1 MTRRTQSCTRSTWS
15 TLRCTDFPVSRRIL
29 RGAIRTVSGLLTLA
43 LLTLNLQLYAP
54 DSAEY
59 GPDRLGTD
67 VVPQLRFLGQA
78 LRGGAGE
85 RMEDLFPEGY
95 FFTHV
100 LYGLA
105 WVEVGLRLPP
115 ESTLHLQALEEA
127 NWALE
132 RLDTNAGRAP
142 FSRDLDPPYGVF
154 YSGWS
159 NWLRGGMLSL
169 QQEQDRSLAQLDRFQ
184 AECQALALAFDRS
197 PTPFLP
203 AYPGQAWPVDSVV
216 AMATLRLHDSLFPA
230 RFSTTIQ
237 QWLETAQ
244 DRLDPA
250 TGLLPHRV
258 DSKTGEVLEGAR
270 GSSQSLIA
278 RFLVEVDPEWG
289 RIQYALFRRQFV
301 APLLG
306 APGVREYPE
315 QIAAQG
321 DIDSGPLVAGFSASA
336 TVVMIG
342 AAQVQ
347 GDREIADAL
356 IDASEAAGL
365 PIRWGGSK
373 RYLLGLL
380 PIGDAFLVWAK
391 TSRPWVATWSEATMP
406 RVVEGWWRL
415 PAHGVSLIGVA
426 GLWLLTHRVHRS
438 WGPVAAHSLP
448 LNCL

>member
-1 MTRRTQSCTRSTWS
+1 M
-15 TLRCTDFPVSRRIL
+15 
-29 RGAIRTVSGLLTLA
+29 
-43 LLTLNLQLYAP
+43 
-54 DSAEY
+54 
-59 GPDRLGTD
+59 
-67 VVPQLRFLGQA
+67 
-78 LRGGAGE
+78 
-85 RMEDLFPEGY
+85 
-95 FFTHV
+95 
-100 LYGLA
+100 
-105 WVEVGLRLPP
+105 
-115 ESTLHLQALEEA
+115 
-127 NWALE
+127 
-132 RLDTNAGRAP
+132 
-142 FSRDLDPPYGVF
+142 
-154 YSGWS
+154 
-159 NWLRGGMLSL
+159 
-169 QQEQDRSLAQLDRFQ
+169 
-184 AECQALALAFDRS
+184 
-197 PTPFLP
+197 
-203 AYPGQAWPVDSVV
+203 
-216 AMATLRLHDSLFPA
+216 
-230 RFSTTIQ
+230 TIQ
-237 QWLETAQ
+237 RWLEAAQ

-250 TGLLPHRV
+250 TGLLPHHV
-258 DSKTGEVLEGAR
+258 DSRTGEVLEGAR
-270 GSSQSLIA
+270 GSSQSLVA

-315 QIAAQG
+315 HIAGQG

-342 AAQVQ
+342 AAQVH
-347 GDREIADAL
+347 GDREVADAL

-391 TSRPWVATWSEATMP
+391 TSRLWVATWSEANLP

>member
-1 MTRRTQSCTRSTWS
+1 M
-15 TLRCTDFPVSRRIL
+15 
-29 RGAIRTVSGLLTLA
+29 VSGLSTLA

-59 GPDRLGTD
+59 GPDRLGED

-78 LRGGAGE
+78 LRRGAGE
-85 RMEDLFPEGY
+85 RMQSLFPEGY

-105 WVEVGLRLPP
+105 WVEVGLRQPP
-115 ESTLHLQALEEA
+115 ESTLHLQALEEG

-132 RLDTNAGRAP
+132 RLDRDAARAP
-142 FSRDLDPPYGVF
+142 FSRVLDPPYGVF
-154 YSGWS
+154 YTGWS
-159 NWLRGGMLSL
+159 NWLRGGLLLL
-169 QQEQDRSLAQLDRFQ
+169 QPEQSRPLAQVDRFQ
-184 AECQALALAFDRS
+184 AECRALALAFDRS

-216 AMATLRLHDSLFPA
+216 AIATLRLHDTLFPP
-230 RFSTTIQ
+230 RFGTTIQ
-237 QWLETAQ
+237 RWLEAAQ

-258 DSKTGEVLEGAR
+258 DSKTGEVLEGGR

-315 QIAAQG
+315 HIAGQG

-365 PIRWGGSK
+365 PVRWGGAK
-373 RYLLGLL
+373 RYLFGLL

-391 TSRPWVATWSEATMP
+391 TSRPWVATWSAAALP
-406 RVVEGWWRL
+406 RVVESWWRL
-415 PAHGVSLIGVA
+415 PLHGVSLLVLG

-438 WGPVAAHSLP
+438 RGPVAAHSLP